1 MNRISNLVR
10 LCLLAAGL
18 LGAAAVVAQ
27 EVDQQQS
34 LSSAT
39 QPAYEALSAGR
50 EAKSDG
56 DLAEAEEEFKRALEL
71 SQRGSEQYQA
81 AVEELTFHL
90 PFLRAEGYV
99 RTEQW
104 LKAERLLEDLLQTHQ
119 NDIRK
124 SEELTQL
131 IALLRESAR
140 SRTEAKRPG
149 REVIRYV
156 EGKLDA
162 FQQEKGR
169 YPRNYEELDTL
180 LAAEGSPFE
189 DYEVVHYVGTGGA
202 YGLTLRGRDDPEN
215 VLTLQR
221 TGVVE

>member
-1 MNRISNLVR
+1 MKRINNFVR
-10 LCLLAAGL
+10 LPLLATGL
-18 LGAAAVVAQ
+18 VLAAAVAAQ
-27 EVDQQQS
+27 EGNQQQDF
-34 LSSAT
+34 SSAT

-56 DLAEAEEEFKRALEL
+56 DLAEAEEEFKKALEL

-104 LKAERLLEDLLQTHQ
+104 LKAERLLEDLLQSHR
-119 NDIRK
+119 NDIQK
-124 SEELTQL
+124 TEELAQL
-131 IALLRESAR
+131 ITLLRESAR
-140 SRTEAKRPG
+140 SRTEASRPG
-149 REVIRYV
+149 RKVIRYV
-156 EGKLDA
+156 ERKLDG
-162 FQQEKGR
+162 FLREKGR
-169 YPRNYEELDTL
+169 YPRDYEELNGL

-189 DYEVVHYVGTGGA
+189 GYEVVHYVGAGGA
-202 YGLTLRGRDDPEN
+202 YGLTLRSRDDSEN

>member
-10 LCLLAAGL
+10 SSLLAAGL
-18 LGAAAVVAQ
+18 FAAAAVAAQ
-27 EVDQQQS
+27 QGDQQQNF
-34 LSSAT
+34 SSAT

-50 EAKSDG
+50 EAKSEG
-56 DLAEAEEEFKRALEL
+56 DLAEAEEAFKKALDL

-104 LKAERLLEDLLQTHQ
+104 LKAERLLEDLLQAHQ
-119 NDIRK
+119 NDIQK
-124 SEELTQL
+124 TEELAQL
-131 IALLRESAR
+131 IAVLRERAR
-140 SRTEAKRPG
+140 SRTEARRPG
-149 REVIRYV
+149 RKVIRYV
-156 EGKLDA
+156 ERKLDG
-162 FQQEKGR
+162 FLQEKGR
-169 YPRNYEELDTL
+169 YPRDYEELDAL
-180 LAAEGSPFE
+180 LAAEGSPFD
-189 DYEVVHYVGTGGA
+189 DYEIVHYVGSGGA